1 LIAWLLLMGVFR
13 TLRRVLAEPDF
24 ATASLFATATCLL
37 ARAFVEVDTTY
48 PFAIGTFLLFAINAY
63 GQETG
68 LPTRR

>member
-1 LIAWLLLMGVFR
+1 
-13 TLRRVLAEPDF
+13 VLVEPDF

-63 GQETG
+63 GHETG